1 MMSKVGFLAFI
12 VGFILA
18 IVAGIISAANGNQYT
33 VILAILIVL
42 GVLIGLLNITA
53 KETMLFL
60 LATVGLI
67 VAGNAFHSLTLLS
80 LGKYL
85 DQILGYVAAL
95 MAPAAVVVAI
105 RALWNVS
112 MPGDSAKG

>member
-1 MMSKVGFLAFI
+1 MMSKVGFVAFI
-12 VGFILA
+12 LGFILA
-18 IVAGIISAANGNQYT
+18 VVAGIISAHNGNQYSAIL
-33 VILAILIVL
+33 VILVIL

-60 LATVGLI
+60 LATIGLI
-67 VAGNAFHSLTLLS
+67 VAGNVFGPLTLLS

-95 MAPAAVVVAI
+95 MAPAAVVVAVK
-105 RALWNVS
+105 ALWNVTK
-112 MPGDSAKG
+112 PGD